1 MRKLLAV
8 LPALLIL
15 AACGGKEGTAAT
27 ATAGG
32 ACTTVTTQCWM
43 TGGGVKFDPVIGME
57 VAEHGPKVSLGGN
70 VAPSCSLE
78 PGEGGQWNHVDHERK
93 WHFQGFVID
102 QVSCS
107 GVPTDSPD
115 VTVNHID
122 FAGHGRL
129 VGIAGNKDAY
139 EDVCFTAKA
148 EDWSEPGSKG
158 QPDPALRD
166 RYFIRV
172 TDCATPPTTLLSLG
186 TETELVEITG
196 GNIQIHPCM

>member
-8 LPALLIL
+8 LPTLLIL

-27 ATAGG
+27 ATTSG
-32 ACTTVTTQCWM
+32 ACLVSACWM
-43 TGGGVKFDPVIGME
+43 TGGGVKFDPVIGAD

-78 PGEGGQWNHVDHERK
+78 PGQGGQWNHVDHELK
-93 WHFQGFVID
+93 LHFQGFAID
-102 QVSCS
+102 EVTCS

-129 VGIAGNKDAY
+129 VGIAGNKVAY

-172 TDCATPPTTLLSLG
+172 TDCAGNTLLSLG

>member
-27 ATAGG
+27 ATVSD
-32 ACTTVTTQCWM
+32 ACLVSPCWM
-43 TGGGVKFDPVIGME
+43 TGGGVKFDPVIGTTA
-57 VAEHGPKVSLGGN
+57 AEHGPKVSLGGN

-78 PGEGGQWNHVDHERK
+78 PGQGGQWNHVDHELK
-93 WHFQGFVID
+93 WHFQGFVIN

-122 FAGHGRL
+122 FAGTGRL

-148 EDWSEPGSKG
+148 EDWAEPGSKG

-172 TDCATPPTTLLSLG
+172 TDCVGNTLLVLG
-186 TETELVEITG
+186 SETELVEITG